1 MSSLKI
7 YKASA
12 GSGKTYKLTYEYLRL
27 VVKNPYLYRN
37 ILAVTFT
44 NKATDEMKERILKE
58 LFFLS
63 SNKKSD
69 HLENL
74 ISELKL
80 SEEIIRKNAKQ
91 AFNLILH
98 NYSNFSVSTIDSF
111 FQKIFRAFLF
121 ELDIKFNFDLLL
133 DNKEV
138 LTEAV
143 KQFLESIEPNTITTN
158 WLIELVNNKIEDGKS
173 YKLEDD
179 LITLGQEIFKE
190 KFSAYQNELFEKIKD
205 KDFLNKF
212 TIKLKKNK
220 NDFISQI
227 KEKAS
232 EILIKIKNSGFEEAD
247 FIGGTRGLVSYLNK
261 INKFS
266 NNSSFTKTI
275 YTNSFNK
282 YKDLANGDGKWYSG
296 TSKRKTEV
304 ENFCETNIK
313 QTLFNLFEYI
323 ENNKCDFVSS
333 KLLLNNLYNL
343 GLLSEI
349 AREAKEYTNKNGYF
363 LLAEIPK
370 FLSQIIG
377 NDGASYVYEKT
388 GTRFEHFMLD
398 EFQDTSQLQYQNF
411 LPLIENSLAQG
422 LDNLVVGDVKQSIYR
437 WRNSNWQLLSN
448 KIQEDTK
455 RFLPETITLDENYR
469 SKPNII
475 AFNNSIF
482 SILPELSANIIE
494 NENNKN
500 RILSLYKEHYQNVP
514 KKKYSNNGYVKISFI
529 DKSIFDETIHTEW
542 LTNTVF
548 ELWNKGIKDIA
559 ILIRNNKKIPEV
571 FSTLFNFKNPD
582 GIHPCKDFRVISGES
597 LILTASSAVNFLVS
611 LIKYS
616 VNSNDEINKAIIINE
631 YHLYLKAST
640 ENPETWFS
648 NISHE
653 LESFE
658 NKEFTNA
665 LNLPIY
671 EMVEHFIS
679 IFDLYSNKN
688 EIPFILNFLDC
699 VRNFSSKP
707 LANAQYFIEWWD
719 ENGKKQLISMNDEK
733 EAVKVLTIHKS
744 KGMQYEAVI
753 IPFPNWEMLPS
764 KMKPL
769 LWCKS
774 TKEPYNE
781 LPVFPIVYDKEMQ
794 QSYFA
799 DDYYE
804 ESLLSVVDNLNLF
817 YVATTRAKS
826 ILQIACPT
834 GEKTETTYIYNLIND
849 SINSNVEIL
858 IDGKTFKLN
867 SLYNSETKT
876 LKIGKI
882 EDIVF
887 DEKQIETKNFIS
899 TSTSFNYFNKEILVA
914 DNSHGTISD
923 ETNNKIKF
931 GILLH
936 EILAL
941 INNKE
946 DAERVLQRFCTSENI
961 SAEEQKQ
968 LTEILNSI
976 FEISIVNEWFKP
988 NNKVYTEIGII
999 EKNGKVH
1006 RPDRVIIKDNN
1017 VTVIDY
1023 KTGQEDI
1030 GKHKNQLT
1038 KYMNLIKDMNF
1049 KNIEGYLLYT
1059 DLMKVE
1065 KVDF

>member
-1 MSSLKI
+1 MPLKI

-27 VVKNPYLYRN
+27 IVKNPFLYRN

-44 NKATDEMKERILKE
+44 NKATDEMKERILTE

-63 SNKKSD
+63 SNKNSN

-80 SEEIIRKNAKQ
+80 NEEIIRKNAKQ

-143 KQFLESIEPNTITTN
+143 KNFLESIEPNTNTTN
-158 WLIELVNNKIEDGKS
+158 WLIELINNKIEDGKS

-190 KFSAYQNELFEKIKD
+190 TFSAYQNELFEKTND
-205 KDFLNKF
+205 KEFLIKF
-212 TIKLKKNK
+212 TEQLKKTMSN
-220 NDFISQI
+220 FINFI
-227 KEKAS
+227 NEKAND
-232 EILIKIKNSGFEEAD
+232 ILTKIKNSGFEEEE
-247 FIGGTRGLVSYLNK
+247 FIGGTRGLISYFNK
-261 INKFS
+261 LYQFS
-266 NNSSFTKTI
+266 NNSSFIKTI
-275 YTNSFNK
+275 YTTSFNK
-282 YKDLANGDGKWYSG
+282 YKIIANDDGKWHS
-296 TSKRKTEV
+296 SKTKRGAEIDF
-304 ENFCETNIK
+304 FCINNIK
-313 QTLFNLFEYI
+313 QILLKLFEYI
-323 ENNKCDFVSS
+323 ENNKCEFVSS
-333 KLLLNNLYNL
+333 KLLFKNLYNL

-363 LLAEIPK
+363 LLSEIPT
-370 FLSQIIG
+370 FLSKIIG

-388 GTRFEHFMLD
+388 GTRFEHYMLD

-422 LDNLVVGDVKQSIYR
+422 FDNLVVGDVKQSIYR

-448 KIQEDTK
+448 KIQENTK
-455 RFLPETITLDENYR
+455 RFLPETITLGENYR

-500 RILSLYKEHYQNVP
+500 RILTLYKEHYQNTP
-514 KKKYSNNGYVKISFI
+514 KKQFNNNGYVKISFI
-529 DKSIFDETIHTEW
+529 DKKVFDEKIYNEW
-542 LTNTVF
+542 LANTVF

-571 FSTLFNFKNPD
+571 FSTLFNFKNTD

-597 LILTASSAVNFLVS
+597 LVLTASSAVNFLVS
-611 LIKYS
+611 LVKYS
-616 VNSNDEINKAIIINE
+616 VNSNDEINKALLVNE
-631 YHLYLKAST
+631 YHQYLKGNK
-640 ENPETWFS
+640 ENPEIWFS
-648 NISHE
+648 NIIHE
-653 LESFE
+653 IDSFK
-658 NKEFTNA
+658 NKAFTNA

-671 EMVEHFIS
+671 EMVEHFIN
-679 IFDLYSNKN
+679 IFDLYSNKD

-699 VRNFSSKP
+699 IRNFSSKP
-707 LANAQYFIEWWD
+707 LSNAQNFIEWWD
-719 ENGKKQLISMNDEK
+719 ENSGKQLISMNDEK

-774 TKEPYNE
+774 TNEPFNQ
-781 LPVFPIVYDKEMQ
+781 LPIFPIVYDKEMQ
-794 QSYFA
+794 YSYFA
-799 DDYYE
+799 DDFYE
-804 ESLLSVVDNLNLF
+804 ESFLSVVDNLNLL

-826 ILQIACPT
+826 ILQIACPK
-834 GEKTETTYIYNLIND
+834 GEKTETTYIYNLINEG
-849 SINSNVEIL
+849 INSN
-858 IDGKTFKLN
+858 IDIIINGTTSKLKLLN
-867 SLYNSETKT
+867 NSETNT
-876 LKIGKI
+876 LEIGKI
-882 EDIVF
+882 EDIKC
-887 DEKQIETKNFIS
+887 DEKQTETTNFIS

-914 DNSHGTISD
+914 DNSHGTISK

-931 GILLH
+931 GILIH

-941 INNKE
+941 IKNKN
-946 DAERVLQRFCTSENI
+946 DITKVLEQYCILEKI
-961 SAEEQKQ
+961 SIDEQKQ
-968 LTEILNSI
+968 LAELLHSI
-976 FEISIVNEWFKP
+976 FEIPIVNNWFEPK
-988 NNKVYTEIGII
+988 NKVLTEIGII

-1006 RPDRVIIKDNN
+1006 RPDRVIINENN
-1017 VTVIDY
+1017 VIVIDY
-1023 KTGQEDI
+1023 KTGQEEI
-1030 GKHKNQLT
+1030 EKHKNQLT
-1038 KYMNLIKDMNF
+1038 RYMNLIKEMNY

-1059 DLMKVE
+1059 DLLKIE
-1065 KVDF
+1065 KVVF